1 MEKLLVISTLV
12 FLFAACSEDPS
23 SNSSENLDDSG
34 SYDNSAYCH
43 DKYGITEEDS
53 WTTDLSDSSY
63 VVDGL
68 CDYMSK
74 YMSEMF
80 AFFARCVSSSFTESD
95 NRVKMEISTESG
107 TKHIWTDISGCKHR
121 IGSAGDFENWVSGL
135 SDWTFDD
142 CICKEENG
150 NTYYLKKSPRK
161 EEKSSSS
168 STVSSESS
176 TQVSSSSKKTAPA
189 VQSSSAMSS
198 SSEAQKDSSE
208 TDYSFI
214 KEQCTRK
221 TANLKVSYDGT
232 YYECEYWY
240 LNWTKVDEDS
250 LLPPEKEGKICKED
264 LFNTMEVY
272 DKDFYVCDTINAWRL
287 LKSIE
292 SAPYRYKDSLGNCD
306 TISNKVLHWN
316 EADSAFFGCTN
327 VDGVEEWKQVIVEPY
342 PTYLLPVSFDREK
355 IAGQSLGDSLYKV
368 TIDGIEYRFYSKIR
382 GSQYYFFLTNVVI
395 DDVDYAASTRG
406 RQIFLHG
413 ELGNDTILLNSI
425 QNKSSSF
432 DDFYAGW
439 TERISQDCRCGGKTV
454 EVNDSLVSVVRYK
467 ESVYMD
473 YETAKTSCPRGYR
486 LPDTTEFKSFL
497 KYRTS
502 YAQYRNDAPIIWMFG
517 LDRVASCSPH
527 YEIYAD
533 VFWTSAEKDSGTQY
547 CFETAMNGV
556 TMDEKASRIVECPK
570 DLYPMVQ
577 TLCIQE

>member
-34 SYDNSAYCH
+34 SYDNSAYCR

-80 AFFARCVSSSFTESD
+80 AFFARCVSSNFSESD

-168 STVSSESS
+168 SSMSSESS
-176 TQVSSSSKKTAPA
+176 KQISSSSKKTTQS

-208 TDYSFI
+208 TEYSFI
-214 KEQCTRK
+214 KEQCTRE

-232 YYECEYWY
+232 YYECERWY
-240 LNWTKVDEDS
+240 LKWTKVDEAS
-250 LLPPEKEGKICKED
+250 LLPPEKEGKICKEE
-264 LFNTMEVY
+264 LFNTTEVY
-272 DKDFYVCDTINAWRL
+272 DKNYYLCETTNAWIL
-287 LKSIE
+287 LDSIKSV
-292 SAPYRYKDSLGNCD
+292 PYRYKDSLGTCD
-306 TISNKVLHWN
+306 TISNKVLHWS
-316 EADSAFFGCTN
+316 EADGAFFGCTN
-327 VDGVEEWKQVIVEPY
+327 VDGVEEWKRVIVEPS
-342 PTYLLPVSFDREK
+342 PTYLLPVSFDRNK

-368 TIDGIEYRFYSKIR
+368 TIDGAEYHFSVKTIN
-382 GSQYYFFLTNVVI
+382 GQYFFVLTHMVI
-395 DDVDYAASTRG
+395 DDVNYVASTRG
-406 RQIFLHG
+406 RQIFLRG
-413 ELGNDTILLNSI
+413 ELGVDSILLNSI

-439 TERISQDCRCGGKTV
+439 KERLSQDCICNGKIV
-454 EVNDSLVSVVRYK
+454 EVDDSIVSAVRYK

-486 LPDTTEFKSFL
+486 LPDTTEL
-497 KYRTS
+497 KKYGF
-502 YAQYRNDAPIIWMFG
+502 QYLNDAPIFWTYG
-517 LDRVASCSPH
+517 VARCSLNNK
-527 YEIYAD
+527 IYAN
-533 VFWTSAEKDSGTQY
+533 VFWASTEKDPGTQY
-547 CFETAMNGV
+547 CFETSMDGV
-556 TMDEKASRIVECPK
+556 TMKGKASRIVECPK

>member
-1 MEKLLVISTLV
+1 MEKLLVIGTLV
-12 FLFAACSEDPS
+12 LLFAACSE
-23 SNSSENLDDSG
+23 NSSSSSSETQDDSG
-34 SYDNSAYCH
+34 SYDNSAYCR

-80 AFFARCVSSSFTESD
+80 AFFARCVSSNFSESD

-150 NTYYLKKSPRK
+150 NAYYLKKRPRK

-168 STVSSESS
+168 SSMSSESS
-176 TQVSSSSKKTAPA
+176 AQISSSSKKKTPA

-198 SSEAQKDSSE
+198 SSEIQKDSSE
-208 TDYSFI
+208 TKYSFI
-214 KEQCTRK
+214 KEQCTRDIG
-221 TANLKVSYDGT
+221 NLKVSYDGT

-240 LNWTKVDEDS
+240 LEWIKVDEAS

-264 LFNTMEVY
+264 LYNTVERY
-272 DKDFYVCDTINAWRL
+272 GEDFYVCEIPNTWRL
-287 LKSIE
+287 LKSKE
-292 SAPYRYKDSLGNCD
+292 AAPYRYKDSLGTCD
-306 TISNKVLHWN
+306 TISNKILHWS
-316 EADSAFFGCTN
+316 EADNAFFGCTN
-327 VDGVEEWKQVIVEPY
+327 IDGVEEWKRVIVEFA

-368 TIDGIEYRFYSKIR
+368 VIDSAEYEFYFKISNGQYFFALTHVAIDGV
-382 GSQYYFFLTNVVI
+382 NH
-395 DDVDYAASTRG
+395 AAITRG
-406 RQIFLHG
+406 RQILLNG
-413 ELGNDTILLNSI
+413 ELGTDTILLNSI

-439 TERISQDCRCGGKTV
+439 KERLSQDCRCGEV
-454 EVNDSLVSVVRYK
+454 EDSAVSVGRYK
-467 ESVYMD
+467 ESIYMD

-486 LPDTTEFKSFL
+486 LPDTTELKSRLEYGTFDFH
-497 KYRTS
+497 
-502 YAQYRNDAPIIWMFG
+502 YRNDAPIIWTFRIG
-517 LDRVASCSPH
+517 R
-527 YEIYAD
+527 EIYAD
-533 VFWTSAEKDSGTQY
+533 VFWTSTEKDSGIQY
-547 CFETAMNGV
+547 CFETAMIDV
-556 TMDEKASRIVECPK
+556 TMERKSSRIVECPK

-577 TLCIQE
+577 TICIQE

>member
-1 MEKLLVISTLV
+1 
-12 FLFAACSEDPS
+12 
-23 SNSSENLDDSG
+23 
-34 SYDNSAYCH
+34 
-43 DKYGITEEDS
+43 
-53 WTTDLSDSSY
+53 
-63 VVDGL
+63 
-68 CDYMSK
+68 
-74 YMSEMF
+74 
-80 AFFARCVSSSFTESD
+80 
-95 NRVKMEISTESG
+95 
-107 TKHIWTDISGCKHR
+107 
-121 IGSAGDFENWVSGL
+121 L

-142 CICKEENG
+142 CVCKEENG
-150 NTYYLKKSPRK
+150 ETYYLKRSPRK
-161 EEKSSSS
+161 EKKSSSS

-382 GSQYYFFLTNVVI
+382 GSQYYFF
-395 DDVDYAASTRG
+395 
-406 RQIFLHG
+406 
-413 ELGNDTILLNSI
+413 
-425 QNKSSSF
+425 F
-432 DDFYAGW
+432 DK
-439 TERISQDCRCGGKTV
+439 CG
-454 EVNDSLVSVVRYK
+454 D
-467 ESVYMD
+467 
-473 YETAKTSCPRGYR
+473 
-486 LPDTTEFKSFL
+486 
-497 KYRTS
+497 
-502 YAQYRNDAPIIWMFG
+502 
-517 LDRVASCSPH
+517 
-527 YEIYAD
+527 
-533 VFWTSAEKDSGTQY
+533 
-547 CFETAMNGV
+547 
-556 TMDEKASRIVECPK
+556 
-570 DLYPMVQ
+570 
-577 TLCIQE
+577 